1 MSSACGVPC
10 WRCVCG
16 VFCREH
22 RLSDTPREGTEAG
35 RRGNSEKNEVSFVRY
50 MSPPPQEGAV
60 SITSSERLLTSLSV
74 LCVTKCPFS
83 VCSDDSLS
91 LPTSFPGTGE
101 QSKLNPQTFSEP
113 EILRH
118 LTSSVSSA
126 LDEAASA
133 LNKIRSEAV
142 PKGDLSSESNINS
155 GSVQ

>member
-1 MSSACGVPC
+1 
-10 WRCVCG
+10 
-16 VFCREH
+16 
-22 RLSDTPREGTEAG
+22 
-35 RRGNSEKNEVSFVRY
+35 

-60 SITSSERLLTSLSV
+60 SISSSERLLTSLSV

-91 LPTSFPGTGE
+91 LSTSFPGAGE
-101 QSKLNPQTFSEP
+101 LSKLDPPTFSDP
-113 EILRH
+113 EILRR

-126 LDEAASA
+126 LDKAAIASA

>member
-1 MSSACGVPC
+1 
-10 WRCVCG
+10 
-16 VFCREH
+16 
-22 RLSDTPREGTEAG
+22 
-35 RRGNSEKNEVSFVRY
+35 

-60 SITSSERLLTSLSV
+60 SISSSERLLTSLSV

-83 VCSDDSLS
+83 VCSDDCLS
-91 LPTSFPGTGE
+91 LPASFPGTGE
-101 QSKLNPQTFSEP
+101 LSKLYPQTFSDP
-113 EILRH
+113 EILRC

-126 LDEAASA
+126 LDKAPSA

>member
-1 MSSACGVPC
+1 M
-10 WRCVCG
+10 
-16 VFCREH
+16 
-22 RLSDTPREGTEAG
+22 
-35 RRGNSEKNEVSFVRY
+35 SFVRY

-60 SITSSERLLTSLSV
+60 SISSSERLLTSLSV

-101 QSKLNPQTFSEP
+101 LSKLYPQTFSDP
-113 EILRH
+113 EILRC

-126 LDEAASA
+126 LDEAARA

-142 PKGDLSSESNINS
+142 TKGDLSSESNINS

>member
-1 MSSACGVPC
+1 
-10 WRCVCG
+10 
-16 VFCREH
+16 
-22 RLSDTPREGTEAG
+22 
-35 RRGNSEKNEVSFVRY
+35 

-60 SITSSERLLTSLSV
+60 SISSSERLLTSLPV

-83 VCSDDSLS
+83 IFSDDSLS
-91 LPTSFPGTGE
+91 LPTSFPGPGE
-101 QSKLNPQTFSEP
+101 LSKLDPQTFSDP
-113 EILRH
+113 EILSR